1 MAESQTMLNTN
12 NYEQRRHKHS
22 WTNIAFTTF
31 GVIWLIIS
39 FYPVLYILMSS
50 LREQNG
56 FLTGSPTWLPT
67 IHPTFSNYL
76 TVLQAGFVHFFF
88 NSLIVSVLSVIFT
101 VAFSLFLAYVIV
113 RSRSR
118 MVRII
123 FNIFL
128 IGLALPIQAAI
139 IPVYVLITKM
149 GLYDSLGGLVL
160 PSIAFGIPLTLL
172 FLVNF
177 VRDIPNE
184 LYESMGIEGA
194 SDFKILFHLVTPLA
208 LPSIISIAIYQF
220 ILAWNNFLFPLVLTQ
235 SDNVKVLPLA
245 VVQFQGEHTMDIP
258 VTMAAVTLSALPL
271 LIAYIFGGRF
281 IRRGM
286 MAGFGK

>member
-1 MAESQTMLNTN
+1 MAEPQALLNKK
-12 NYEQRRHKHS
+12 NYVRPQRKYS
-22 WTNIAFTTF
+22 WTNMAFTLF

-50 LREQNG
+50 VREQNG

-88 NSLIVSVLSVIFT
+88 NSLILSVVTVIFT

-113 RSRSR
+113 RSRNSA
-118 MVRII
+118 VRTI
-123 FNIFL
+123 FNVFL

-139 IPVYVLITKM
+139 IPVYVLITKI
-149 GLYDSLGGLVL
+149 GLYDSLGGLIL

-184 LYESMGIEGA
+184 LYESMEIEGA
-194 SDFKILFHLVTPLA
+194 SDFKMLFHLVTPLA
-208 LPSIISIAIYQF
+208 MPSIISIAIYQF

-235 SDNVKVLPLA
+235 SDSVKVLPLA
-245 VVQFQGEHTMDIP
+245 VVQFQGDHSLDIP

>member
-1 MAESQTMLNTN
+1 V
-12 NYEQRRHKHS
+12 
-22 WTNIAFTTF
+22 AFTLF

-67 IHPTFSNYL
+67 LHPTFSNYL
-76 TVLQAGFVHFFF
+76 TVLKAGFLHFFF
-88 NSLIVSVLSVIFT
+88 NSLILSVVTVIFT
-101 VAFSLFLAYVIV
+101 VTFSLFLAYVIV
-113 RSRSR
+113 RSRNS
-118 MVRII
+118 MVRVI

-139 IPVYVLITKM
+139 IPVYVLITKI
-149 GLYDSLGGLVL
+149 GLYDSLGGLIL

-184 LYESMGIEGA
+184 LYESMEIEGA
-194 SDFKILFHLVTPLA
+194 SDFKMLFHLVTPLA
-208 LPSIISIAIYQF
+208 MPSIISIAIYQF

-235 SDNVKVLPLA
+235 SDSVKVLPLA
-245 VVQFQGEHTMDIP
+245 VVQFQGDHSLDIP